1 MKKLILG
8 TVAAAMLA
16 GSGLM
21 ASSVAMAETTLRVTL
36 QLPMKHHLGQNILAF
51 KKEVEAKSGG
61 DLKIEI
67 FPSAQLYK
75 DKEVPQ
81 AVSSGA
87 IEMGIASL
95 TRFAGTAPAVDIFY
109 VPFMFDSPSKVK
121 AATAPGSAIRKG
133 LDGAILKTGARILW
147 WQAFGSAIIL
157 SKNPAIKSPADMAGK
172 KVRVFGKTI
181 GDTVLAL
188 KGAPTLM
195 SGSKQFL
202 AYQRGTVD
210 AGMTGITAVKSRK
223 LYEVM
228 DNLTLTRHA
237 DIEFVV
243 VINDKVWQG
252 LSDKNKS
259 IISAAAVRV
268 EKELRDKMSSI
279 EAAALEAVS
288 DKINVIDLTKEER
301 AEWKAATKPV
311 VDAYIKRSGEVGA
324 AMVKAAGA
332 LK

>member
-1 MKKLILG
+1 MRKFLLG
-8 TVAAAMLA
+8 TVAALA
-16 GSGLM
+16 LTGGIVGATLS
-21 ASSVAMAETTLRVTL
+21 AAAQTTLRVTL
-36 QLPMKHHLGQNILAF
+36 QLPLKHHLGQNILEF
-51 KKEVEAKSGG
+51 KKEVEEKSGG

-87 IEMGIASL
+87 VEMGIASL
-95 TRFAGTAPAVDIFY
+95 TRFAGTVPAVDIFY

-121 AATAPGSAIRKG
+121 AATAPGSVIRKG
-133 LDGAILKTGARILW
+133 LDGAILKTGVRILW
-147 WQAFGSAIIL
+147 WQAFGSAIVL
-157 SKNPAIKSPADMAGK
+157 SKNPAIKNPADMKGK

-181 GDTVLAL
+181 GDTVTAL
-188 KGAPTLM
+188 GGAPTLM

-228 DNLTLTRHA
+228 DNMTLTRHA

-243 VINDKVWQG
+243 IINEKVWQG
-252 LSDKNKS
+252 LSDKNKA
-259 IISAAAVRV
+259 IINTAALRV
-268 EKELRDKMSSI
+268 EKDLRDKMSSI
-279 EAAALEAVS
+279 EAAALEDVS
-288 DKINVIDLTKEER
+288 DKITVIDLTREER
-301 AEWKAATKPV
+301 AEWRAATKPV
-311 VDAYIKRSGEVGA
+311 VDAYIKRSGEIGA
-324 AMVKAAGA
+324 AMVKAAGE